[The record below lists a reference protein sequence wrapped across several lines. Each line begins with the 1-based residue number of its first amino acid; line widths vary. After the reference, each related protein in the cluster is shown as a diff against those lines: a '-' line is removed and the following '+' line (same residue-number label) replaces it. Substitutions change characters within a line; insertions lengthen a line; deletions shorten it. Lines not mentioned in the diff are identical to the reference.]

1 MSSDE
6 GKKEH
11 ELYEQRVASAQKW
24 RDLGA
29 NPFGNGFRPEHTAA
43 QILEKHRNADID
55 AAQAK
60 LDAANKAFDAA
71 KKAAGR
77 SPGWRP
83 QAGVELTP
91 PEKAAQETAVAA
103 KDALKPLVEAANASP
118 ATYSVAGRIVAL
130 NNLGKLAF
138 FRVQD
143 RTGSIQVKLTKDLGE
158 GFDKFKLCDLGDFV
172 GIVGT
177 AIRTNTGELSLEAS
191 KFQPLTKTY
200 RPLPGKFAKGDA
212 AKAWLD
218 ENVGAL
224 SDTEQRYRQR
234 YLDLLAN
241 PAVRET
247 FVKRSKLTQFIR
259 RFLDERGYLEVE
271 TPMMH
276 PLVSGAAAR
285 PFTTHHNTL
294 DMKLFMRIAPELYLK
309 RLVVGGFDRV
319 YEINR
324 NFRNEGISTRH
335 NPEFTMLE
343 FYEAYATYNDLMDLT
358 EEMLSEAARYVTGGG
373 TKVKYGDQEIDFK
386 KGWKRL
392 PMWQAITEKVPQ
404 LKDPNDV
411 EAMRKLVGAEG
422 AKMNRGELI
431 GALFEHHVEAS
442 LIQPTFVTEFP
453 VEISPLARRNDRD
466 PTITD
471 RFELFVYGREIAN
484 GFSELNDPIDQ
495 RKRFEDQLDAKARG
509 NQETMDYD
517 ADYIRAL
524 EHGLP
529 PTAGEGIGIDR
540 LAMLLTDSPSIRD
553 VILFPLLKPQGK

>member
-1 MSSDE
+1 MSDE

-11 ELYEQRVASAQKW
+11 ELYEQRVASAKKW
-24 RDLGA
+24 SELGV

-43 QILEKHRNADID
+43 QIVEKHRNGDID
-55 AAQAK
+55 AAQAR
-60 LDAANKAFDAA
+60 LDAANKAFNAA
-71 KKAAGR
+71 KEAAGR

-83 QAGVELTP
+83 PKGVELTP
-91 PEKAAQETAVAA
+91 PEKAAQEVVAA
-103 KDALKPLVEAANASP
+103 AKAALEPLVEAANKSVL
-118 ATYSVAGRIVAL
+118 TYTLAGRIVAL
-130 NNLGKLAF
+130 NNIGKLTF
-138 FRVQD
+138 FRLQD
-143 RTGSIQVKLTKDLGE
+143 RTGAIQVKADKLVLGDAYE
-158 GFDKFKLCDLGDFV
+158 QIKLFDLGDFV
-172 GIVGT
+172 GVTGT
-177 AIRTNTGELSLEAS
+177 ATRSNTGELTIAVTKL
-191 KFQPLTKTY
+191 QPLTKTF

-241 PAVRET
+241 PAVRDT
-247 FVKRSKLTQFIR
+247 FVRRSKLVAFIR
-259 RFLDERGYLEVE
+259 KFLDERGYLEVE

-276 PLVSGAAAR
+276 PLVTGAAAR

-343 FYEAYATYNDLMDLT
+343 FYEAYATYDDLMDLT
-358 EEMLSEAARYVTGGG
+358 EGMVSEAARHVTGG
-373 TKVKYGDQEIDFK
+373 TKVKYGEHEIEFA
-386 KGWKRL
+386 KGWQRL
-392 PMWQAITEKVPQ
+392 PMWKAVQEKLPQ
-404 LKDPNDV
+404 LKDPSDV
-411 EAMRKLVGAEG
+411 EAMRTLVGPEG
-422 AKMNRGELI
+422 AKMNRGELLA
-431 GALFEHHVEAS
+431 ALFEHHVES
-442 LIQPTFVTEFP
+442 TLIQPTFVTEFP
-453 VEISPLARRNDRD
+453 VEISPLARRNDKD
-466 PTITD
+466 PSITD
-471 RFELFVYGREIAN
+471 RFELFVVGREIAN
-484 GFSELNDPIDQ
+484 GFSELNDPVDQ
-495 RKRFEDQLDAKARG
+495 EGRFKAQLDAKAAG